1 MIETGDLK
9 MNKPLV
15 SVILPTYNTEKEYL
29 KEAIIASCVRCS
41 LFWAVAN
48 KK

>member
-15 SVILPTYNTEKEYL
+15 SVILPTYNTEEEYL
-29 KEAIIASCVRCS
+29 KEAIDSILCQMQSFLGS
-41 LFWAVAN
+41 S
-48 KK
+48 